1 MTPVYCL
8 LGGEDKMYRVLCS
21 EVVEQTDGEGS
32 RLLGSHD
39 AWAQVPVLPF
49 TYLFLSLFYL

>member
-1 MTPVYCL
+1 
-8 LGGEDKMYRVLCS
+8 MYRVLCS

-32 RLLGSHD
+32 RLLGGHD
-39 AWAQVPVLPF
+39 AWAQVPVLPS